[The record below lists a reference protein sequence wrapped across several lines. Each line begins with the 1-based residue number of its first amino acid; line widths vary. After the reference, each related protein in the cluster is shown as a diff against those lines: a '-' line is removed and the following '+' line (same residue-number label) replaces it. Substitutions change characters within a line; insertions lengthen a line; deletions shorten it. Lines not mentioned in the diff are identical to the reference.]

1 MQMKRFI
8 LTIALVSSAMAAGAQ
23 TSIEEVLRS
32 VEANNKELQVNRQMV
47 TAQKLEAK
55 LDNNLPD
62 PSVSYTHQYGNKEG
76 MGIQGELVA
85 SQSFDFPTVYVQ
97 KNKLSKAKGEGFD
110 RQSAEIRQQI
120 LLQAKEVCLDL
131 VLLNQQK
138 NLLDI
143 RRQNAEQLSAL
154 YETRLQNGDANVLEV
169 NKINL
174 ELLNAKNEARMNEA
188 ARMAKL
194 HELAM
199 LNGGIEINFTDT
211 AYLPVENPLSFVDL
225 KQEAIPA
232 NRQLLSLQSEKAA
245 ALRQLSVSKSLN
257 LPGFELGYRLNT
269 ATGGERFNGF
279 LVGISIPLF
288 SNRNHVKQAKAQSL
302 YTDLQLE
309 SATATIESDLLR
321 LYNQSVALKTSI
333 DEYSEVLKSQNNLAL
348 LNKAIQAGQISMIEY
363 FVDVTTLYQSMQ
375 NHMQLQNEYQ
385 KVMAQLYK
393 FKL

>member
-32 VEANNKELQVNRQMV
+32 VEANNKELQANRQMV

-154 YETRLQNGDANVLEV
+154 YKTRLQNGDANVLEV

-188 ARMAKL
+188 ARIAKL

>member
-32 VEANNKELQVNRQMV
+32 VEANNKELQANRQMV

-174 ELLNAKNEARMNEA
+174 ELLNVKNEARMNEA
-188 ARMAKL
+188 ARIAKL
-194 HELAM
+194 HELVM

-225 KQEAIPA
+225 KQEAISA

-333 DEYSEVLKSQNNLAL
+333 DEYIEVLKSQNNLAL

>member
-1 MQMKRFI
+1 MKRFI

-32 VEANNKELQVNRQMV
+32 VEANNKELQANRQMV

-245 ALRQLSVSKSLN
+245 ALRQLSVSKSFN

>member
-8 LTIALVSSAMAAGAQ
+8 LTIALVSSAMASGAQ

-32 VEANNKELQVNRQMV
+32 VEANNKELQANRQMV

-154 YETRLQNGDANVLEV
+154 YEIRLQNGDANVLEV

-174 ELLNAKNEARMNEA
+174 ELLNAKNEARMNET

>member
-32 VEANNKELQVNRQMV
+32 VEANNKELQANRQMV

-154 YETRLQNGDANVLEV
+154 YKTRLQNGDANVLEV

-188 ARMAKL
+188 ARIAKL

-245 ALRQLSVSKSLN
+245 ALRQLGVSKSLN

>member
-32 VEANNKELQVNRQMV
+32 VEANNKELQANRQMV

-188 ARMAKL
+188 ARIAKL

-363 FVDVTTLYQSMQ
+363 FVDVATLYQSMQ

-385 KVMAQLYK
+385 KVIAQLYK